1 MFKHIFTNV
10 MNIIN
15 IIFVNYNCWVKI
27 FLYNLYLW
35 NVNTLKNIK
44 GITTICNLKNNDISY

>member
-1 MFKHIFTNV
+1 